1 MVLEKINQV
10 NDIKKLEPQEL
21 PILADEIR
29 NFLNPQDLGY
39 RRTPGVESRRC
50 GTYNG
55 NASGV

>member
-21 PILADEIR
+21 PILADKK
-29 NFLNPQDLGY
+29 FSDPQDLGY
-39 RRTPGVESRRC
+39 RRAPGVESRRC